1 MNNRFLPTLLLGL
14 MTVVWLLSGLMA
26 TPISYIYYGK
36 LEIQVLAYSWDDYE
50 DEEGEEGDET
60 RTD

>member
-1 MNNRFLPTLLLGL
+1 MNNRLLPTLLLGL
-14 MTVVWLLSGLMA
+14 MTVVWLLSGLTT

-36 LEIQVLAYSWDDYE
+36 LEIQALAYSWDDYE
-50 DEEGEEGDET
+50 DEEGDET